1 MSTDFRMPEAS
12 ASMET
17 SICLPGSRSISISS
31 GVSRWCPDVN
41 RKPRFNDLT
50 GVMHRG
56 PIQNYVRG
64 IIGSK
69 EEAHR
74 TIPARRRSNADLTK
88 MSALINIVGDSEDL
102 KNIAELPKSLAL
114 SG

>member
-1 MSTDFRMPEAS
+1 
-12 ASMET
+12 
-17 SICLPGSRSISISS
+17 
-31 GVSRWCPDVN
+31 
-41 RKPRFNDLT
+41 
-50 GVMHRG
+50 MHRG